1 MTPRRIVTV
10 TLARFN
16 SSYLLACFLL
26 ERSVFG
32 LRNTE
37 VPLADKTPIQQMA
50 LGGLHESIVRSI
62 KQHVPVEGGAN
73 VLDLGAGSGALSQKL
88 DAAGY
93 RVDACDMFP
102 ELFQCQ
108 GIECRKAD
116 VHEPLPYESDR
127 FDSVV
132 AVEVVEHLESHLGL
146 FEEVQRILKPG
157 GSFIFST
164 PNISSLKS
172 RFRFLLTGYFYS
184 HGPLDPTVHDPVSQH
199 IAAFTPDRYQFIL
212 ARSGLELKTVET
224 DKFQSTS
231 MWLSGLSPIIRFLCN
246 RKFGKSKGTE
256 MQNSPASLLGRAM
269 IGIATKPS
277 QAEMKK
283 AG

>member
-1 MTPRRIVTV
+1 M
-10 TLARFN
+10 
-16 SSYLLACFLL
+16 
-26 ERSVFG
+26 
-32 LRNTE
+32 E

-50 LGGLHESIVRSI
+50 LGGLHESIIRCI
-62 KQHVPVEGGAN
+62 QQHVPSADGKS
-73 VLDLGAGSGALSQKL
+73 VLDLGAGSGALCQKL

-93 RVDACDMFP
+93 QVDACDMFP
-102 ELFQCQ
+102 ELFQCP

-116 VHEPLPYESDR
+116 VHEPLPYESNR

-199 IAAFTPDRYQFIL
+199 IAAFTPDRYQFVL
-212 ARSGLELKTVET
+212 ARSGLQLDTIET
-224 DKFQSTS
+224 DKYQSTS
-231 MWLSGLSPIIRFLCN
+231 MCLSALSPLIRFLCKK
-246 RKFGKSKGTE
+246 KFGDSKGAKL
-256 MQNSPASLLGRAM
+256 QNSPASLLGRTM
-269 IGIATKPS
+269 IGIASKPTNS
-277 QAEMKK
+277 AMRK